1 MKLNKE
7 NIIEELKN
15 GICELTIVSEHCSVS
30 ETVSATLSPNHLP
43 DSQATVSDK
52 PNIVVYW
59 DMVDEKWCSMHSKN
73 IGDIERLTGLGV
85 KDKEDAVE
93 GVEVLSLLSA
103 DI

>member
-1 MKLNKE
+1 MKISKKY
-7 NIIEELKN
+7 IIDELEN
-15 GICELTIVSEHCSVS
+15 GICELTIVSEHSS
-30 ETVSATLSPNHLP
+30 ASRTISATLSPNHLP
-43 DSQATVSDK
+43 DMKPTISKK
-52 PNIVVYW
+52 PNIIVFW
-59 DMVDEKWCSMHSKN
+59 NMVEEKWCSMHSKN